1 MEKKKRVG
9 WSDEELE
16 GAIKAYVAMKNL
28 HTAGKKFNKSD
39 FFRKLAAT
47 YPRSE
52 DSFARRMGNISYV
65 YQQMGREWLTG
76 FKPAENVG
84 RNMIPRFKV
93 LISKIDPIE
102 VLSEQQF
109 EDEVSTLR
117 KEGVKIKPTG
127 NQSPPKKTTQTTSV
141 VRDPEVK
148 AYVLLE
154 AKGVCECCRKPAPFV
169 QADGLP
175 FLEVHHL
182 NHLANGGSDTV
193 ENAAALCPNCHRAM
207 HYALHKDAL
216 LEKLYQ
222 TIPRLVKE

>member
-1 MEKKKRVG
+1 MEKKKSVG

-16 GAIKAYVAMKNL
+16 GAIKAYVEMKRL
-28 HTAGKKFNKSD
+28 HRAGKKFIKSD
-39 FFRKLAAT
+39 VFRQLAAD
-47 YPRSE
+47 YPRTA

-109 EDEVSTLR
+109 EAEVSTLR
-117 KEGVKIKPTG
+117 KKGVKYKPAG
-127 NQSPPKKTTQTTSV
+127 NHSPSKKTTQTTSV

-148 AYVLLE
+148 AYVLLK
-154 AKGVCECCRKPAPFV
+154 AKGECECCHKPAPFV

-182 NHLANGGSDTV
+182 NYLANGGSDTV

-207 HYALHKDAL
+207 HYASNKNKL

-222 TIPRLVKE
+222 SIPRLVKE